1 VFANTS
7 TSICHNCDHKDEYIE
22 ELEVEVEELQ
32 ALKEKSEKGLLIEF
46 PCKVGTEVYV
56 IVDDCNGDVFDC
68 IHDCEHCRDLF
79 RGIETRTFSLDMFDA
94 IGKDVFLTKE
104 EAEQH
109 LDWE

>member
-1 VFANTS
+1 M
-7 TSICHNCDHKDEYIE
+7 
-22 ELEVEVEELQ
+22 
-32 ALKEKSEKGLLIEF
+32 KEKKEQGLLLEL

-56 IVDDCNGDVFDC
+56 IVDDYNGDVFDC
-68 IHDCEHCRDLF
+68 MHDCEHCRDHF
-79 RGIETRTFSLDMFDA
+79 RGIETRTFLLYMFDA